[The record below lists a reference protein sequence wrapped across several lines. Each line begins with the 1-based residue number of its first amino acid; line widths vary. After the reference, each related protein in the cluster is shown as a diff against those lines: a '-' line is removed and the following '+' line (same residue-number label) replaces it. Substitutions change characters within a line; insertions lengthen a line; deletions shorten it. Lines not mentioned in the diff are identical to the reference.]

1 MNPKNNI
8 QKIINQLILKNFN
21 KNENKT
27 LSDENSFL

>member
-1 MNPKNNI
+1 MENNI

-27 LSDENSFL
+27 LSDENSYL